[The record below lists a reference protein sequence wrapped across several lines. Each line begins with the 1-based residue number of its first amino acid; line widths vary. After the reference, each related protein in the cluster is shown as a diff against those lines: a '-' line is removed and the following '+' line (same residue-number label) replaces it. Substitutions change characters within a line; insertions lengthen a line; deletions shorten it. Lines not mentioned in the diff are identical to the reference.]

1 MSFFISFVPKPFANS
16 EFSMETILN
25 FSFTSLDKT
34 QKEAPVSTI
43 NLPGIS
49 FNLALISIKPA
60 LFILKGILILL
71 IVKVNISLSNS
82 DICGMEN
89 ELELNWTDFTINF
102 DEFEDD
108 ELLTPWSWLLEE
120 DLKPVLISSF
130 GDMFLMNEKEEVY
143 WLSISEGLLD
153 KVANSEKEL
162 KEAIT
167 NEEFFLEIFLPH
179 LVLEMKDNNLH
190 LEEGQVYGFKESP
203 LNGGEFEVSNMEIKE
218 YLEYS
223 QECSK
228 IAKQA
233 E

>member
-34 QKEAPVSTI
+34 QEEAPVSKI
-43 NLPGIS
+43 NLPGTS
-49 FNLALISIKPA
+49 FNLALNSIKPA

-82 DICGMEN
+82 DISGMEN

-102 DEFEDD
+102 DEFEDED
-108 ELLTPWSWLLEE
+108 LLSPWGWLLEE
-120 DLKPVLISSF
+120 DLKPVLITSF
-130 GDMFLMNEKEEVY
+130 GDMFLMNEKDEVF

-153 KVANSEKEL
+153 KIANSEKEL
-162 KEAIT
+162 KDIIT
-167 NEEFFLEIFLPH
+167 NEEFFLEVFLPH
-179 LVLEMKDNNLH
+179 LVLEMKDNDNH
-190 LEEGQVYGFKESP
+190 LEEGQVYGFIKSP
-203 LNGGEFEVSNMEIKE
+203 LHEGEFEISNLEIKE
-218 YLEYS
+218 YLDYS
-223 QECSK
+223 SECSN
-228 IAKQA
+228 ICKQP